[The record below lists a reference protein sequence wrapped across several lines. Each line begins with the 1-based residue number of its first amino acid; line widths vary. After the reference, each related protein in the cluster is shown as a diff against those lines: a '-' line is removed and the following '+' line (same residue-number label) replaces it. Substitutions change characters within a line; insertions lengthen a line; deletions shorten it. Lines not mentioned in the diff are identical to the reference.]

1 MSDRPLLQSTHFRFA
16 LMLVGLFVLANLVA
30 GWIAF
35 QAISED
41 LDHRVE
47 QAATLSALELVDV
60 YEADG
65 RDALRAAVAE
75 RSKALDPEDD
85 IVWLGLTNGTYLS
98 GHPLP
103 SPESLVP
110 GDATGTRLGQDA
122 DDTYLLTMREFDGL
136 RLITARSY
144 EETDEIASTVLKAFG
159 VATLFVTLI
168 AGLIAL
174 VLSRRGQSRIEH
186 ISSVLR
192 KVASGDVARRI
203 DTHSR
208 SDDLGRLSERINDA
222 LEQLETTVVGIKQVS
237 ADVAHDLRTPINRL
251 GIQIER
257 LLEEVGDQPDLES
270 KLLQAAEETR
280 KIASTFDAVLRIT
293 QIEGGARKAKFKAVP
308 LGEVASAL
316 YDAYAAVAEDAGQ
329 TLLLSAPKTGN
340 LLVHGDRELLV
351 QLGANLLEN
360 AIRYAGDGATIWLE
374 AGSGLNG
381 VWLSVADNGPGIPE
395 GERDKVQRRFYRLD
409 KARHTAGSGLGLAL
423 VKAIADLHSACFHL
437 DDNHPGLRARAN
449 FKSFSEALKSDA

>member
-85 IVWLGLTNGTYLS
+85 IVWLGLTDGTYLS

-360 AIRYAGDGATIWLE
+360 AIRYAGDSATIWLE

-423 VKAIADLHSACFHL
+423 VKAIADLHSACFPL

>member
-35 QAISED
+35 QAISDD

-65 RDALRAAVAE
+65 RDALTAAVAE

-85 IVWLGLTNGTYLS
+85 IVWLGLTDGTYLS

-103 SPESLVP
+103 SPESLAP

-122 DDTYLLTMREFDGL
+122 DDTYLLTARDFDGL

-144 EETDEIASTVLKAFG
+144 EETDDIASTVLKAFG

-192 KVASGDVARRI
+192 KVAAGDVSRRI
-203 DTHSR
+203 DSDGR

-270 KLLQAAEETR
+270 KLLQASEETR
-280 KIASTFDAVLRIT
+280 KITSTFDAVLRIT

-316 YDAYAAVAEDAGQ
+316 YEAYAAVAEDAGQ
-329 TLLLSAPKTGN
+329 TLLLSAPKTKS

-381 VWLSVADNGPGIPE
+381 VWLSVTDNGPGIPVDE
-395 GERDKVQRRFYRLD
+395 QEKVQRRFYRLD
-409 KARHTAGSGLGLAL
+409 KARHTSGSGLGLAL
-423 VKAIADLHSACFHL
+423 VKAIADLHNASFHL
-437 DDNHPGLRARAN
+437 DGNKPGLRARAD
-449 FKSFSEALKSDA
+449 FKPFSEALKSDA

>member
-1 MSDRPLLQSTHFRFA
+1 VSDRNLLQSTHFRFA

-35 QAISED
+35 QAIHDD
-41 LDHRVE
+41 LDRRVE
-47 QAATLSALELVDV
+47 QSASLSALELVDV
-60 YEADG
+60 FEADG
-65 RDALRAAVAE
+65 RDALIAAVTD

-85 IVWLGLTNGTYLS
+85 VVWLGTTDGTYLA
-98 GHPLP
+98 GHHLP
-103 SPESLVP
+103 NPEGLAP
-110 GDATGTRLGQDA
+110 GDVTGSRLGQDA
-122 DDTYLLTMREFDGL
+122 DDTYLLTAREFHGL
-136 RLITARSY
+136 RLVTARSY

-159 VATLFVTLI
+159 LATLFVTLV
-168 AGLIAL
+168 AGLIAT

-192 KVASGDVARRI
+192 KVATGEVTRRI
-203 DTHSR
+203 DTRSR
-208 SDDLGRLSERINDA
+208 TDDLGRLSERINDA

-257 LLEEVGDQPDLES
+257 LLEEVGDQPELES
-270 KLLQAAEETR
+270 KLQQAAEEAR

-329 TLLLSAPKTGN
+329 TLLLSTPESGN

-360 AIRYAGDGATIWLE
+360 AIRYAGDGATIRLE

-395 GERDKVQRRFYRLD
+395 DERDKVQQRFYRLD
-409 KARHTAGSGLGLAL
+409 KARQTAGSGLGLAL
-423 VKAIADLHSACFHL
+423 VKAIADLHSASLHL
-437 DDNHPGLRARAN
+437 DDNHPGLTARAN
-449 FKSFSEALKSDA
+449 FNPFSDALKSND

>member
-1 MSDRPLLQSTHFRFA
+1 MSDRTVLQSTHFRFA
-16 LMLVGLFVLANLVA
+16 LMLVGLFVLANLIA
-30 GWIAF
+30 GLIAF
-35 QAISED
+35 QAIHDD
-41 LDHRVE
+41 LDRRVE

-60 YEADG
+60 FEADG
-65 RDALRAAVAE
+65 RDALVAAVAE

-85 IVWLGLTNGTYLS
+85 IVWLGLTDGTYLS

-103 SPESLVP
+103 APENLVS
-110 GDATGTRLGQDA
+110 GDATGSRLGQDV
-122 DDTYLLTMREFDGL
+122 DDTYLLTAREFDGL

-159 VATLFVTLI
+159 LATVFVTLI
-168 AGLIAL
+168 AGLIAM

-186 ISSVLR
+186 ISNVLR

-270 KLLQAAEETR
+270 KLLQAAEEAR
-280 KIASTFDAVLRIT
+280 KIVSTFDAVLRIT

-329 TLLLSAPKTGN
+329 TLHLSAPNTGN

-360 AIRYAGDGATIWLE
+360 SIRYAGYGATIWLE
-374 AGSGLNG
+374 TGSGLNG
-381 VWLSVADNGPGIPE
+381 VWLSVADNGSGIPE
-395 GERDKVQRRFYRLD
+395 GEHEKVQRRFYRLD
-409 KARHTAGSGLGLAL
+409 KARHTSGSGLGLAL
-423 VKAIADLHSACFHL
+423 VKAIADLHSASFHL
-437 DDNHPGLRARAN
+437 DDNGPGLRARAN
-449 FKSFSEALKSDA
+449 FKPFSEALKSDD

>member
-35 QAISED
+35 QAISDD

-65 RDALRAAVAE
+65 RDALTAAVAE

-85 IVWLGLTNGTYLS
+85 IVWLGLTDGTYLS

-203 DTHSR
+203 NTHSR

-257 LLEEVGDQPDLES
+257 LLEEVGDQPDLET

-293 QIEGGARKAKFKAVP
+293 QIEGGARKSKFKAVP

-329 TLLLSAPKTGN
+329 TLVLSAPKTGN
-340 LLVHGDRELLV
+340 LLVYGDRELLV

-395 GERDKVQRRFYRLD
+395 DEREKVQRRFYRLD
-409 KARHTAGSGLGLAL
+409 KARHTSGSGLGLAL
-423 VKAIADLHSACFHL
+423 VKAIADLHSARFLL
-437 DDNHPGLRARAN
+437 DGNNPGLMARAN
-449 FKSFSEALKSDA
+449 FRPFSEALKSDA